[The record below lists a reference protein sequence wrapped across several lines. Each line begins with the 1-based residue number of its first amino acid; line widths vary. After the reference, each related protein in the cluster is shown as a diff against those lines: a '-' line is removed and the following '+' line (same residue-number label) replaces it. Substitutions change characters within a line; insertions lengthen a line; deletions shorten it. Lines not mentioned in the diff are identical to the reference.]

1 MKSSRRGAFSVSG
14 IAAWAVTTGLLSA
27 VLTGL
32 PPAQAQT
39 AAPIWTPYEKNPSI
53 FHNLQ
58 EAIEALR
65 SPDILRR
72 RSGIEWLSDHAEIYN
87 NVSFPLAF
95 ELETRQQ
102 IKKRPDLVPDLAR
115 AVREMPLQNSQ
126 QAARLL
132 VVMGAPAHTAIPT
145 VCAALVNQTRINVVQ
160 GYEMQN
166 SLVHLCG
173 GPSKVAPTLIA
184 LMKNPEPATRSAAAG
199 AAGLFNDIG
208 FTSGLPALTQ
218 CVDDP
223 FLAVRLAAVRSL
235 EALTYNS
242 SLAPW
247 QKTLPS
253 LARALASPD
262 LVLRQTAARTLALVP
277 ADTSPVAAALR
288 KALHGSDTV
297 SVSYVV
303 TALAHAAWSDP
314 NTTLDAFLPDL
325 KSTNLEQR
333 RRAAADIY
341 RAEGALWSSR
351 RQAGY
356 EPIPDEHGNS
366 NNAYDS
372 RQMSWSLDV
381 DEGIPS
387 AQRLAKIGWRRTAV
401 AAAQS
406 RLLAGLVQATSDPD
420 HAVRTDATRSLEEIG
435 EWTYS
440 GLESGSR
447 PNPAVEARPQVIRAL
462 GEASQAL
469 RWYEPLLS
477 SSLREL
483 QARVTRGPDGA
494 A

>member
-1 MKSSRRGAFSVSG
+1 MKSSFRRAFSASG
-14 IAAWAVTTGLLSA
+14 IGVWTVAAGLLGA
-27 VLTGL
+27 VLVG
-32 PPAQAQT
+32 PPPVKAQT
-39 AAPIWTPYEKNPSI
+39 VAPIWTPYEKNPSI
-53 FHNLQ
+53 FHNFQ
-58 EAIEALR
+58 EAIDALR
-65 SPDILRR
+65 SPDILLR
-72 RSGIEWLSDHAEIYN
+72 RSGVEWLSQHMETYTPTPS
-87 NVSFPLAF
+87 SFA
-95 ELETRQQ
+95 LEVRQQ
-102 IKKRPDLVPDLAR
+102 LQKRPDLVPDLAR
-115 AVREMPLQNSQ
+115 AVREMPLQDSQ
-126 QAARLL
+126 QAAGLL
-132 VVMGAPAHTAIPT
+132 AVMGAPARAAVPA
-145 VCAALVNQTRINVVQ
+145 VCAALVNQASTNRYGMLDMPDI
-160 GYEMQN
+160 
-166 SLVHLCG
+166 LVHLCG
-173 GPSKVAPTLIA
+173 GQSKVGPTLIA

-208 FTSGLPALTQ
+208 FTGGLPALTR

-223 FLAVRLAAVRSL
+223 VLAVRLAAVRSL

-242 SLAPW
+242 SQAPW

-277 ADTSPVAAALR
+277 TDTSPVAAALR
-288 KALHGSDTV
+288 EALHGSDKV

-333 RRAAADIY
+333 RLAAADIY

-356 EPIPDEHGNS
+356 EPVPDERGNS
-366 NNAYDS
+366 NNAYNS

-381 DEGIPS
+381 DGGTS
-387 AQRLAKIGWRRTAV
+387 LAQRVARADQRRVAV

-406 RLLAGLVQATSDPD
+406 RLLVGLVQATSDPD
-420 HAVRTDATRSLEEIG
+420 HTVRTDATHSLEKIG

-440 GLESGSR
+440 GLASGSR
-447 PNPAVEARPQVIRAL
+447 PNPAVEARPQVIWAL
-462 GEASQAL
+462 REASQAL

-483 QARVTRGPDGA
+483 QVRVTRGPGGTA
-494 A
+494 

>member
-1 MKSSRRGAFSVSG
+1 M
-14 IAAWAVTTGLLSA
+14 
-27 VLTGL
+27 
-32 PPAQAQT
+32 
-39 AAPIWTPYEKNPSI
+39 
-53 FHNLQ
+53 
-58 EAIEALR
+58 
-65 SPDILRR
+65 R
-72 RSGIEWLSDHAEIYN
+72 RSGVEWLGQHTQTYTSAPS
-87 NVSFPLAF
+87 SFALKI
-95 ELETRQQ
+95 RQQ
-102 IKKRPDLVPDLAR
+102 LQQRPDLVPDLAR
-115 AVREMPLQNSQ
+115 AVREMPLQDSQ
-126 QAARLL
+126 EAARLL
-132 VVMGAPAHTAIPT
+132 VIIGPPAHTAIPA
-145 VCAALVNQTRINVVQ
+145 VCAALVNQASTNRYGMLDMPDIL
-160 GYEMQN
+160 M
-166 SLVHLCG
+166 HLCG

-199 AAGLFNDIG
+199 AAAGAAGLFNDIG
-208 FTSGLPALTQ
+208 FTGGLPALTQ

-223 FLAVRLAAVRSL
+223 VLAVRLAAVRSL

-242 SLAPW
+242 SQAPW

-277 ADTSPVAAALR
+277 TDASPVAAALR
-288 KALHGSDTV
+288 EALHGSDKV

-314 NTTLDAFLPDL
+314 DMTLDAFLPDL
-325 KSTNLEQR
+325 KSTNQEQR
-333 RRAAADIY
+333 RLAAADIY

-381 DEGIPS
+381 DGGTS
-387 AQRLAKIGWRRTAV
+387 LTQRVARADQRRTAV

-406 RLLAGLVQATSDPD
+406 RLLAALVQATSDPD
-420 HAVRTDATRSLEEIG
+420 HTVRTDATRSLEKIG
-435 EWTYS
+435 QWTYS

-462 GEASQAL
+462 GEASEAL
-469 RWYEPLLS
+469 RTQEPLLS

-483 QARVTRGPDGA
+483 QARVTRGPSGTA
-494 A
+494 